1 MQEICTYHIEVQG
14 QVNENE
20 VNTMSPLEMSM
31 VREGPT
37 CTVFV
42 AQTDQSG
49 LIGLIRHLHGLGF
62 VLLSLTRKR

>member
-1 MQEICTYHIEVQG
+1 MQEICSYHIKVQG
-14 QVNENE
+14 QVNDSEL
-20 VNTMSPLEMSM
+20 NTMSPLEMSV
-31 VREGPT
+31 VREDPT
-37 CTVFV
+37 CTIFV